1 MAAHLP
7 ESSPQTSGPGPGG
20 SVAGPP
26 GVYSGPVVCRYD
38 VVIVGGGIVGLAAAR
53 EILTRQ
59 PGASLAVV
67 DKEPAVGV
75 HQTGHNSGV
84 IHSGIY
90 YAPGSLKA
98 RLCTAGAHL
107 MYEFCE
113 SHGIPTDRC
122 GKLIVATE
130 ENELPALDELYRRG
144 TANGVPGLEMVGP
157 DGIGEREPHCTGIRA
172 IWSPTTGIVDFSQ
185 VVQAMAS
192 DVAQLGG
199 VILTGRQVTGLTV
212 RAGSILVRTSQDE
225 LTATRVLTCAGLHSD
240 RVARLSGAPAEP
252 RIVPF
257 RGDYWQ
263 LRPDRRHLARNLIYP
278 VPDPKFPF
286 LGVHFTRRIGD
297 GAVWLG
303 PNAVLALARE
313 GYRRWDIRPDD
324 LAQTLGYQGF
334 RKMARQYWRTG
345 LTEVHRDF
353 SKRAFVAA
361 CQRFIPELVPGDVIP
376 GPSGVRAQS
385 VAGDGLLVDDFSFN
399 LQGKQVMHVRN
410 APSPAATSSLAI
422 GQLIAD
428 EWDRAD

>member
-1 MAAHLP
+1 VPRFDL
-7 ESSPQTSGPGPGG
+7 
-20 SVAGPP
+20 
-26 GVYSGPVVCRYD
+26 
-38 VVIVGGGIVGLAAAR
+38 VIVGGGIIGLAAAR
-53 EILTRQ
+53 EILMRRPETL
-59 PGASLAVV
+59 LAVV
-67 DKEPAVGV
+67 DKEPTIGK

-98 RLCTAGAHL
+98 RLCTAGARL

-113 SHGIPTDRC
+113 SRGVKADPC
-122 GKLIVATE
+122 GKFIVATTE
-130 ENELPALDELYRRG
+130 DEVPALDELYRRG

-157 DGIGEREPHCTGIRA
+157 AGIREREPHCAGIRA
-172 IWSPTTGIVDFSQ
+172 IWSPATGIVDFSE
-185 VVQAMAS
+185 VAEAMAD
-192 DVAQLGG
+192 DVTQLGG
-199 VILTGRQVTGLTV
+199 AILTRRMVTGLT
-212 RAGSILVRTSQDE
+212 AQAESILVRTGQGE
-225 LTATRVLTCAGLHSD
+225 LTAGRVLTCAGLQSD
-240 RVARLSGAPAEP
+240 RVAGLSGAPDEP

-297 GAVWLG
+297 DAVWLG

-313 GYRRWDIRPDD
+313 GYHRWDIRPGD
-324 LAQTLGYQGF
+324 LAQTLGYPGF
-334 RKMARQYWRTG
+334 RRMARKYWRTG
-345 LTEVHRDF
+345 LAEVYCDF

-361 CQRFIPELVPGDVIP
+361 CQRFVPELEPGDVIP

-385 VAGDGLLVDDFSFN
+385 VARDGRLVDDFSFN
-399 LQGKQVMHVRN
+399 VQGKRLMHVRN

-422 GQLIAD
+422 GKLIAD
-428 EWDRAD
+428 EWDRAG

>member
-1 MAAHLP
+1 V
-7 ESSPQTSGPGPGG
+7 T
-20 SVAGPP
+20 
-26 GVYSGPVVCRYD
+26 RFD

-59 PGASLAVV
+59 PGTSLAVL
-67 DKEPAVGV
+67 DKEPSVGV

-98 RLCTAGAHL
+98 KLCTGGAQL
-107 MYEFCE
+107 IYEFCE
-113 SHGIPTDRC
+113 SHGVPTDRC
-122 GKLIVATE
+122 GKLIVATTE
-130 ENELPALDELYRRG
+130 RELPVLDELYRRG

-157 DGIGEREPHCTGIRA
+157 AGIREHEPHCTGIRA
-172 IWSPTTGIVDFSQ
+172 IWSPATGIVDFSR
-185 VVQAMAS
+185 VAEAIAG
-192 DVAQLGG
+192 DVTRLGG
-199 VILTGRQVTGLTV
+199 VILTGHLVVGLV
-212 RAGSILVRTSQDE
+212 VRTESISVMTDQDE
-225 LTATRVLTCAGLHSD
+225 FTATRVLTCAGLYSD
-240 RVARLSGAPAEP
+240 RVAMLSGAPEEP

-263 LRPDRRHLARNLIYP
+263 LRPERRHLARNLIYP

-313 GYRRWDIRPDD
+313 GYHRSALRPGD
-324 LAQTLGYQGF
+324 LSQTLRYPGF
-334 RKMARQYWRTG
+334 RRMARRYWRTG
-345 LTEVHRDF
+345 ATEVYRDL

-361 CQRFIPELVPGDVIP
+361 CQRFIPELTPAHVMP

-385 VAGDGLLVDDFSFN
+385 VARDGGLVDDFVIN
-399 LQGKQVMHVRN
+399 VQGPQLMHVRN
-410 APSPAATSSLAI
+410 APSPAATSCLAI

-428 EWDRAD
+428 EWERAA